1 MESHSA
7 GIDIDK
13 IESTIWKIQNEE
25 RTFELE
31 EDKVIEK
38 ILGGEIGYFA
48 KVYDEKSGNW
58 LPVSEKPEFA
68 IAFPI
73 IPFLKLGDGFKNFM
87 KVFEKGLT
95 GIVSIASEPKELIPI
110 AKAFRSQGLPRGVTF
125 FMPILSKDITRRVTR
140 PITMF
145 HVHDNFLVSSFF
157 VDKKI
162 RASTET
168 PLFVFAMNISSSYV
182 SHSMI
187 PYEFPIPDAEKSK
200 LSFDVP
206 PKKWVLKCLRLDTT
220 GSKHGPHK
228 IEFRTASRAERAAKA
243 AVAAALTLG
252 VLRHDSGYKG
262 FSILFEIIPPDSIKT
277 IAEHLEKGELLYRI
291 NDYWAAQE
299 ELQAAV
305 DLEPANPKAYK
316 MLGIVYSLLNDN
328 EKAEHELK
336 EAINL
341 DQNDDETHNNLGA
354 VFDKMNRAEEAEKEF
369 QEAIRIKPN
378 DLINRYNLAVFYGKR
393 DRFDEAKK
401 EYLEMLKLDPKFL
414 PAYSGFFSLLMKTKA
429 PKKESL
435 RQIYSEAETI
445 FAEAIARLPNEANMH
460 SYLGY
465 VQLHLRKFSEA
476 EREFNVA
483 LRLDQRNQLAQ
494 AFLALKRKG
503 EWEKIGI
510 GA

>member
-1 MESHSA
+1 MKPNSS
-7 GIDIDK
+7 GTNIDN
-13 IESTIWKIQNEE
+13 IESTTWRIQNEE
-25 RTFELE
+25 STFELKG
-31 EDKVIEK
+31 DVVIEK
-38 ILGGEIGYFA
+38 ILEGEIGYSA
-48 KVYDEKSGNW
+48 NVYEEKSGKW

-125 FMPILSKDITRRVTR
+125 FIPILSKDTTRRVTR

-157 VDKKI
+157 EDKKI
-162 RASTET
+162 PASTET
-168 PLFVFAMNISSSYV
+168 PLFVLAMNISSNYV

-187 PYEFPIPDAEKSK
+187 PYEFPIPEAEKSK
-200 LSFDVP
+200 LSFGVP
-206 PKKWVLKCLRLDTT
+206 PRKWVLRYLRIDTT
-220 GSKHGPHK
+220 GSKYGPHK
-228 IEFRTASRAERAAKA
+228 IEFRTSSRAERAAKA

-252 VLRHDSGYKG
+252 MLRYDSGYKG
-262 FSILFEIIPPDSIKT
+262 FSFSFEITPPDAKKT
-277 IAEHLEKGELLYRI
+277 ITEYLEKGELLYRI
-291 NDYWAAQE
+291 NDYCAAQE
-299 ELQAAV
+299 ELENAV
-305 DLEPANPKAYK
+305 KLEPANSKAHRT
-316 MLGIVYSLLNDN
+316 LGIVYSLLNDN
-328 EKAEHELK
+328 EKAEQELK
-336 EAINL
+336 EAIKL
-341 DQNDDETHNNLGA
+341 DQNDDVAHNNLGA
-354 VFDKMNRAEEAEKEF
+354 VFDKMNRADEAEKEF
-369 QEAIRIKPN
+369 QEAIRMKPN

-401 EYLEMLKLDPKFL
+401 EYLEMLKLDPKSL
-414 PAYSGFFSLLMKTKA
+414 PAYSGFFSLLMKIK
-429 PKKESL
+429 PQERKSL
-435 RQIYSEAETI
+435 RQMYLEAESI
-445 FAEAIARLPNEANMH
+445 FAEAIPRLPNDANMH

-465 VQLHLRKFSEA
+465 VQLCLRKFAEA

-503 EWEKIGI
+503 EWEKIGV
-510 GA
+510 GE